1 MKESNPFCLLSEVL
15 PDCVKFLSEHPDR
28 GAGVAATKSQLGQHV
43 LLLGESLGRSAIVDE
58 VKGRLTLEA
67 LVEGTEVVVEPLPRV
82 YDEDLRILPD
92 PRTLLVCLVVS
103 CSWAQD
109 HDVPEDTAVG
119 AFKEVK
125 DKDCLPAA
133 GLPTDNRRVGSVGS
147 NCDSDMALRASLVE
161 CRDES
166 AILDVELCVHDDVEI
181 DVQCAGGL
189 RLFAN
194 LYRDTL

>member
-58 VKGRLTLEA
+58 VQGRLTLET

-133 GLPTDNRRVGSVGS
+133 GLPTDNRRMGVGW
-147 NCDSDMALRASLVE
+147 
-161 CRDES
+161 
-166 AILDVELCVHDDVEI
+166 
-181 DVQCAGGL
+181 
-189 RLFAN
+189 
-194 LYRDTL
+194 